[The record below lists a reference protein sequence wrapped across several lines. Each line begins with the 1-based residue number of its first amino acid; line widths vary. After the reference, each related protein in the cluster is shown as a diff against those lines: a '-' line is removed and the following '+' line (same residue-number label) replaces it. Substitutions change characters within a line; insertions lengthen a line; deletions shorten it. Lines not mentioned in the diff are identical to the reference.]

1 MTTGVRRRLGVEE
14 RRQQLIGV
22 ALELFSRR
30 SPDEVSID
38 EIASAAGISRPL
50 VYHYFPGKL
59 SLYEAALKRASDD
72 LAARF
77 VEPHEGPLGA
87 RLLRVM
93 RRFFDFVDEHGPGFS
108 ALMRGGPA
116 VGSSTTNALI
126 DSVRQAAYVQILSH
140 LGVTDPPARLELVVR
155 SWISLA
161 ESTALIWLDGR
172 RIPRAELEVQLV
184 HDFAALTAVSAAHDA
199 EMAALLR
206 ASPRWP
212 RTAASDGGRRARCPR
227 WPAGPAH
234 GGPYDGLDLLR
245 LGGHGQI
252 GVAARFQFR
261 HRSPGRGRGGGEVH
275 DGQRGHGGRARTRRH
290 SSKPLMS
297 GRPTSTRATSGRV
310 PSRSRTSS
318 STSASPPLA
327 TGTTWWPARASTAP
341 MAYRLAATSS
351 TTSTVVP
358 EVCCVPLP
366 YISTAPRAYV
376 GGQTAGR
383 GLRHP
388 T

>member
-1 MTTGVRRRLGVEE
+1 MGVEE

-59 SLYEAALKRASDD
+59 SLYEAALQRASDD
-72 LAARF
+72 LAGRF

-93 RRFFDFVDEHGPGFS
+93 RRYFDFVDEHGPGFS

-116 VGSSTTNALI
+116 VGSSTTNALV

-172 RIPRAELEVQLV
+172 RIPREELEPQLV
-184 HDFAALTAVSAAHDA
+184 NDFAALAAVSAAYDE

-206 ASPRWP
+206 EVMKDEPA
-212 RTAASDGGRRARCPR
+212 DGPFA
-227 WPAGPAH
+227 
-234 GGPYDGLDLLR
+234 LL
-245 LGGHGQI
+245 
-252 GVAARFQFR
+252 
-261 HRSPGRGRGGGEVH
+261 
-275 DGQRGHGGRARTRRH
+275 
-290 SSKPLMS
+290 
-297 GRPTSTRATSGRV
+297 
-310 PSRSRTSS
+310 
-318 STSASPPLA
+318 
-327 TGTTWWPARASTAP
+327 
-341 MAYRLAATSS
+341 
-351 TTSTVVP
+351 
-358 EVCCVPLP
+358 
-366 YISTAPRAYV
+366 
-376 GGQTAGR
+376 AGR
-383 GLRHP
+383 LIALAS
-388 T
+388 

>member
-1 MTTGVRRRLGVEE
+1 MGVEE

-77 VEPHEGPLGA
+77 VEPREGPLGA

-93 RRFFDFVDEHGPGFS
+93 GRFFDFVDEHGPGFS

-126 DSVRQAAYVQILSH
+126 DAVRQAAYVQILSH
-140 LGVTDPPARLELVVR
+140 LDVQDPPARLELVIR

-172 RIPRAELEVQLV
+172 RIPRAELEKQLV
-184 HDFAALTAVSAAHDA
+184 HDFAALAAVSAAYDE
-199 EMAALLR
+199 EMGALLR
-206 ASPRWP
+206 RILKDEPADGPFADLVGRIVALAS
-212 RTAASDGGRRARCPR
+212 
-227 WPAGPAH
+227 
-234 GGPYDGLDLLR
+234 
-245 LGGHGQI
+245 
-252 GVAARFQFR
+252 
-261 HRSPGRGRGGGEVH
+261 
-275 DGQRGHGGRARTRRH
+275 
-290 SSKPLMS
+290 
-297 GRPTSTRATSGRV
+297 
-310 PSRSRTSS
+310 
-318 STSASPPLA
+318 
-327 TGTTWWPARASTAP
+327 
-341 MAYRLAATSS
+341 
-351 TTSTVVP
+351 
-358 EVCCVPLP
+358 
-366 YISTAPRAYV
+366 
-376 GGQTAGR
+376 
-383 GLRHP
+383 
-388 T
+388 

>member
-1 MTTGVRRRLGVEE
+1 MTIGVRRRLGVEE

-59 SLYEAALKRASDD
+59 SLYEAALQRASDD

-93 RRFFDFVDEHGPGFS
+93 HRYFDFVDEHGPGFS

-116 VGSSTTNALI
+116 VGSSTTNALV

-172 RIPRAELEVQLV
+172 RIPREELEPQLV
-184 HDFAALTAVSAAHDA
+184 NDFAALAAVSAAYD
-199 EMAALLR
+199 EGMAALLR
-206 ASPRWP
+206 DIFKDEPADGPFARLTGRLIALAS
-212 RTAASDGGRRARCPR
+212 
-227 WPAGPAH
+227 
-234 GGPYDGLDLLR
+234 
-245 LGGHGQI
+245 
-252 GVAARFQFR
+252 
-261 HRSPGRGRGGGEVH
+261 
-275 DGQRGHGGRARTRRH
+275 
-290 SSKPLMS
+290 
-297 GRPTSTRATSGRV
+297 
-310 PSRSRTSS
+310 
-318 STSASPPLA
+318 
-327 TGTTWWPARASTAP
+327 
-341 MAYRLAATSS
+341 
-351 TTSTVVP
+351 
-358 EVCCVPLP
+358 
-366 YISTAPRAYV
+366 
-376 GGQTAGR
+376 
-383 GLRHP
+383 
-388 T
+388 

>member
-1 MTTGVRRRLGVEE
+1 MTTGVRRRMGVEE

-77 VEPHEGPLGA
+77 VEPREGPLGA

-93 RRFFDFVDEHGPGFS
+93 GRFFDFVDEHGPGFS

-126 DSVRQAAYVQILSH
+126 DAVRQAAYVQILSH
-140 LGVTDPPARLELVVR
+140 LDVQQPPARLELVIR

-172 RIPRAELEVQLV
+172 RIPRAELEAQLV
-184 HDFAALTAVSAAHDA
+184 HDFAALAAVSAAYDE
-199 EMAALLR
+199 EMGALLR
-206 ASPRWP
+206 RILKDEPADGPFGDLVGRLIALAS
-212 RTAASDGGRRARCPR
+212 
-227 WPAGPAH
+227 
-234 GGPYDGLDLLR
+234 
-245 LGGHGQI
+245 
-252 GVAARFQFR
+252 
-261 HRSPGRGRGGGEVH
+261 
-275 DGQRGHGGRARTRRH
+275 
-290 SSKPLMS
+290 
-297 GRPTSTRATSGRV
+297 
-310 PSRSRTSS
+310 
-318 STSASPPLA
+318 
-327 TGTTWWPARASTAP
+327 
-341 MAYRLAATSS
+341 
-351 TTSTVVP
+351 
-358 EVCCVPLP
+358 
-366 YISTAPRAYV
+366 
-376 GGQTAGR
+376 
-383 GLRHP
+383 
-388 T
+388 